1 MKVADPGWECRT
13 LAWTRDRW
21 LCARHAPEG
30 GLFALRSYG
39 GSWSVE
45 WMSGPKTS
53 AMDLAVRDDGSV
65 AVAYQNGEVWAGA
78 DPGRLALVGAH
89 VSGRTGAGARA
100 LAANAVAWLGDD
112 VLSTGDDMRIR
123 QWSPQGP
130 GPVASLGD
138 SIYVLRAAA
147 FGLFTVGST
156 GIAPVGSTASLP
168 KPPSEVP
175 VTDAVP
181 LADGSWIAIAG
192 ADDGRVVRVGPT
204 GLVETLLAS
213 RPEVRKHLLL
223 LDVEGL
229 PLLVLGGAQGGL
241 EVFDPGRVTTLA
253 EIHAHD
259 AEVTALAAGP
269 EAGTFGSASKDGTV
283 SFWRIE
289 SRAHAVVPVPG
300 CLGGDF
306 ALKDGHVDGTIDSC
320 GTYRSLRAD
329 ASTPSGPTSRA
340 LTGPPRALG
349 FVPGTAMWWATTSAG
364 GIWRGMGSNGD
375 EIRSAGALPGD
386 PLAVIPG
393 ASGAMIGTLEGEV
406 LLLNAGGDFLDKTV
420 FDPERGSSSGVATG
434 LARGE
439 QWLLCGG
446 RGAVRLLGVQKAKF
460 DDVAS
465 TRMSHDDGACGSV
478 TWPEAH
484 RIVIGTALG
493 RLVELDVPSLAVRR
507 SVVVREGEWLVAAA
521 ASSRLLAFGTD
532 SGRIVV
538 VNSSSLDLI
547 ADWRGHGA
555 RISAL
560 AFDES
565 EGRLWSTA
573 WDGSVSWWDVAEL
586 GQ

>member
-1 MKVADPGWECRT
+1 
-13 LAWTRDRW
+13 
-21 LCARHAPEG
+21 
-30 GLFALRSYG
+30 
-39 GSWSVE
+39 
-45 WMSGPKTS
+45 
-53 AMDLAVRDDGSV
+53 
-65 AVAYQNGEVWAGA
+65 
-78 DPGRLALVGAH
+78 
-89 VSGRTGAGARA
+89 
-100 LAANAVAWLGDD
+100 
-112 VLSTGDDMRIR
+112 
-123 QWSPQGP
+123 
-130 GPVASLGD
+130 
-138 SIYVLRAAA
+138 
-147 FGLFTVGST
+147 
-156 GIAPVGSTASLP
+156 
-168 KPPSEVP
+168 
-175 VTDAVP
+175 
-181 LADGSWIAIAG
+181 
-192 ADDGRVVRVGPT
+192 
-204 GLVETLLAS
+204 
-213 RPEVRKHLLL
+213 
-223 LDVEGL
+223 
-229 PLLVLGGAQGGL
+229 
-241 EVFDPGRVTTLA
+241 
-253 EIHAHD
+253 
-259 AEVTALAAGP
+259 
-269 EAGTFGSASKDGTV
+269 
-283 SFWRIE
+283 
-289 SRAHAVVPVPG
+289 
-300 CLGGDF
+300 
-306 ALKDGHVDGTIDSC
+306 
-320 GTYRSLRAD
+320 
-329 ASTPSGPTSRA
+329 
-340 LTGPPRALG
+340 
-349 FVPGTAMWWATTSAG
+349 
-364 GIWRGMGSNGD
+364 MGSNGA

-406 LLLNAGGDFLDKTV
+406 LLLNAGGDVLDKTV

-465 TRMSHDDGACGSV
+465 ARMSHDDGACGSV